1 MRLSNIHMKSLGEEV
16 GGEGILQL
24 WVFEADEG
32 DEGLLTKDIVQVS
45 LVPYIFI
52 GEVLSEVAIALADRH
67 EIEGH
72 LLVLYRRKGAQI
84 GAHLIEK
91 LEEV

>member
-1 MRLSNIHMKSLGEEV
+1 MKSLGEEV

-45 LVPYIFI
+45 LVP
-52 GEVLSEVAIALADRH
+52 
-67 EIEGH
+67 
-72 LLVLYRRKGAQI
+72 
-84 GAHLIEK
+84 
-91 LEEV
+91 